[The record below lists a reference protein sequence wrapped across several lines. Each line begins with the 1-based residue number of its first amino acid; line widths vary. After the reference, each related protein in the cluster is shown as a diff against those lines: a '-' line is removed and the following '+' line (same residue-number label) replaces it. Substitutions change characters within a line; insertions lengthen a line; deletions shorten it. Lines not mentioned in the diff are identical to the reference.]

1 MMYICGLIDNYIYK
15 TIINMAKKRIK
26 LTEQDLH
33 EVVKEATMKV
43 LNKGVLLTEMARINT
58 KETGKG
64 IFPFNSYDVR
74 IWSNDHEPPHLHVIC
89 EGWNISFLI
98 ENGELLEVKTKGEK
112 EQVYNDICKKVKK
125 WLSSPCAVL
134 PIVTNMQNAYAVW
147 IQLHSN

>member
-74 IWSNDHEPPHLHVIC
+74 IWSNDHEPPHFHVIC
-89 EGWNISFLI
+89 EGWNLLFLI

-112 EQVYNDICKKVKK
+112 EQVYNDICKRVKK
-125 WLSSPCAVL
+125 WLSSPCSVL
-134 PIVTNMQNAYAVW
+134 PNVTNMQNAYAIW